1 MLEIFVLPATRG
13 VSRTAHEGAKGA
25 MLHLAGE
32 VEVVYSQADAEA
44 LMDILFFIEAWAKEW
59 GLKTSALPKVLYKNK
74 PVTPTRYGDTVAM
87 FIESDDTK
95 DERVKVRFT
104 YRDSTRTILS
114 QYLLHLERKVTEERT
129 NTDEG
134 FTVDLAHPLFYPA
147 QNSEL
152 NRELVRVETLRD
164 FFKALVT
171 KHFPDWKRMN

>member
-1 MLEIFVLPATRG
+1 MLEIFVLPASRG
-13 VSRTAHEGAKGA
+13 VSREVNESSKGGQ
-25 MLHLAGE
+25 LHLAGE
-32 VEVVYSQADAEA
+32 VEVVYSQIDADA

-59 GLKTSALPKVLYKNK
+59 KLRNSTLPKVLYQGKS
-74 PVTPTRYGDTVAM
+74 VTPSRYNDTVQM
-87 FIESDDTK
+87 FIESDGAK
-95 DERVKVRFT
+95 HERVKVRFA
-104 YRDSTRTILS
+104 YRGNSRTILS
-114 QYLLHLERKVTEERT
+114 QYLLHLEKKVEEERT

-171 KHFPDWKRMN
+171 KHFPDWKHMN